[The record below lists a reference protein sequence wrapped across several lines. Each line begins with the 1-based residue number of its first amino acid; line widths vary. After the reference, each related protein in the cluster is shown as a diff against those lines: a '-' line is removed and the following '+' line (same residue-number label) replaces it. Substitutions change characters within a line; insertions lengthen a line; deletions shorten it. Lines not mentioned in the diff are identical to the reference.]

1 MRRTSLPEVRFFRP
15 HTRAVSP
22 PGSVFKGNGLPPE
35 ERRNPAPPDDFYRRS
50 VANDRMCQVMPAATA
65 SSDACAHGHA
75 STTAKTQ

>member
-1 MRRTSLPEVRFFRP
+1 MRRTFLPEVRFFRP

-35 ERRNPAPPDDFYRRS
+35 ERQNPAPPDDFYRRS
-50 VANDRMCQVMPAATA
+50 VANDRMCQVMLAATA

>member
-35 ERRNPAPPDDFYRRS
+35 ERRNPDDYYRRS
-50 VANDRMCQVMPAATA
+50 VANDRMC
-65 SSDACAHGHA
+65 
-75 STTAKTQ
+75 

>member
-1 MRRTSLPEVRFFRP
+1 MRRTSLPEVRFFRL

-22 PGSVFKGNGLPPE
+22 PGSVFKGNDLPGGTP
-35 ERRNPAPPDDFYRRS
+35 PPDDFYRRS

>member
-1 MRRTSLPEVRFFRP
+1 MRRTSLPEVRFFGPSVQYRRP
-15 HTRAVSP
+15 APYS
-22 PGSVFKGNGLPPE
+22 GNGLPGGTP
-35 ERRNPAPPDDFYRRS
+35 PPDDFYRRS

>member
-35 ERRNPAPPDDFYRRS
+35 ERRNPDDYYRRS

-75 STTAKTQ
+75 STAAKTQ

>member
-22 PGSVFKGNGLPPE
+22 PGSVFKGNGLPGGTP
-35 ERRNPAPPDDFYRRS
+35 PPDDFYRRS